1 MSTRDITTDVVLS
14 HARESWICVWREWL
28 MWHGSFVW
36 HDSCSWRL
44 WTLLEAP
51 FHIAL
56 RDYFRS
62 GTKSCMYVWRD
73 AFTSVAWLNFVCA
86 VTTASPHRGDQT
98 LNIWISRSISF
109 PEKARVFLGERGKLR
124 EETVVTNTSHVSLR
138 KIDGSGDPIK
148 KIYLSLSGKLMD
160 LEIQFGSPDPS
171 VCLIDFLSAGA
182 SVYSRENC
190 LKSWGLPW

>member
-1 MSTRDITTDVVLS
+1 
-14 HARESWICVWREWL
+14 
-28 MWHGSFVW
+28 
-36 HDSCSWRL
+36 
-44 WTLLEAP
+44 
-51 FHIAL
+51 
-56 RDYFRS
+56 
-62 GTKSCMYVWRD
+62 
-73 AFTSVAWLNFVCA
+73 

-109 PEKARVFLGERGKLR
+109 PEKERVFLGERGKLR

-138 KIDGSGDPIK
+138 KIDGSGDPIQ

-171 VCLIDFLSAGA
+171 FCLIDFLSAGA

-190 LKSWGLPW
+190 LKSWGLP